1 MRGFCHPTVL
11 LFVRIDRRVG
21 DDVGVEMPSAPPMMR
36 SPSFAGWASIA
47 GAVVGVLVTPFMA
60 SVWEYD
66 ESVVW
71 STTEGLVTRVFGP
84 ILESWGALSF
94 GSGDLPYEVYGKFFV
109 IVYLLMLPIVR
120 YVHVLQTTSA
130 TSAWE
135 RRTWRVLWI
144 ALIVAAVGDA
154 MSYWGISLPEVVGEF
169 LRGAGWMVELLA
181 LPVVLVSM
189 TVYGIVSIRIR
200 VIPLW
205 SAVLL
210 TAIIPILWF
219 SLAGLTWYLPNGVVV
234 PMSIIWASIGA
245 WVLVARPATPAA
257 TPSYRQSDTD
267 RTARA

>member
-1 MRGFCHPTVL
+1 MIR
-11 LFVRIDRRVG
+11 
-21 DDVGVEMPSAPPMMR
+21 SAR
-36 SPSFAGWASIA
+36 FAGWASIA
-47 GAVVGVLVTPFMA
+47 SAVVGVLVTPFMA

-66 ESVVW
+66 YFVVW

-84 ILESWGALSF
+84 TLESWGALSF

-109 IVYLLMLPIVR
+109 FVYLLMLPIVR
-120 YVHVLQTTSA
+120 YAHVLQSTPA

-135 RRTWRVLWI
+135 RRTWRVLWVS
-144 ALIVAAVGDA
+144 LIVAAVGDA
-154 MSYWGISLPEVVGEF
+154 MSYWGLSLPESVDILGGV
-169 LRGAGWMVELLA
+169 GWMVELLT
-181 LPVVLVSM
+181 LFVVLGAT

-200 VIPLW
+200 VIPIW

-245 WVLVARPATPAA
+245 WVLIARPATPDA
-257 TPSYRQSDTD
+257 TPSYREPDKN
-267 RTARA
+267 RTGS

>member
-1 MRGFCHPTVL
+1 M
-11 LFVRIDRRVG
+11 I
-21 DDVGVEMPSAPPMMR
+21 R
-36 SPSFAGWASIA
+36 STRFAGWASIA
-47 GAVVGVLVTPFMA
+47 SAIVGVLVTPFMA
-60 SVWEYD
+60 SVWESD
-66 ESVVW
+66 DVVW

-84 ILESWGALSF
+84 TLESWGALSF

-109 IVYLLMLPIVR
+109 FVYLLMLPIVR
-120 YVHVLQTTSA
+120 YVHVLQSTSA

-144 ALIVAAVGDA
+144 SLIVAAVGDA
-154 MSYWGISLPEVVGEF
+154 MSYWGVSLPEPGDILWGVGF
-169 LRGAGWMVELLA
+169 MVETLTLF
-181 LPVVLVSM
+181 VVLAST

-205 SAVLL
+205 SAMLL

-245 WVLVARPATPAA
+245 WVLIVKPATPET
-257 TPSYRQSDTD
+257 TPSQREPGKN
-267 RTARA
+267 RTGS

>member
-1 MRGFCHPTVL
+1 MIRTG
-11 LFVRIDRRVG
+11 R
-21 DDVGVEMPSAPPMMR
+21 
-36 SPSFAGWASIA
+36 FAGWASIA
-47 GAVVGVLVTPFMA
+47 SAVVGVLVTPFMA

-66 ESVVW
+66 YLVVW
-71 STTEGLVTRVFGP
+71 SRTSTVTRVFGP

-109 IVYLLMLPIVR
+109 FVYVLMLPIVR
-120 YVHVLQTTSA
+120 YVHVLQSTSA

-144 ALIVAAVGDA
+144 ALIVAAVGDG
-154 MSYWGISLPEVVGEF
+154 MSSWGISLPEPGDF
-169 LRGAGWMVELLA
+169 LWGLGFMVELLT
-181 LPVVLVSM
+181 LFVVLVST
-189 TVYGIVSIRIR
+189 TVYGIVSIRTR
-200 VIPLW
+200 VIPIW

-245 WVLVARPATPAA
+245 WVLVARPATPDA
-257 TPSYRQSDTD
+257 TPSDRQSDTD
-267 RTARA
+267 RTGHA